1 MATIKPAFNTINLRT
16 IKGETNDCT
25 VRAFAAAAD
34 IPYEKAHAI
43 MSKHGRG
50 FGRGT
55 FHATQVKAY
64 AEAGGVLRAIFGTTK
79 GARYRARQE
88 PTVPHEAGIT
98 LQTLMEEIPMGRF
111 VCLQRGHAFA
121 IIDKQLA
128 DGGALPAGT
137 KITAIYRFG

>member
-1 MATIKPAFNTINLRT
+1 MFIRATINTINLRT
-16 IKGETNDCT
+16 IQGERNDCT

-43 MSKHGRG
+43 MSKYGRG
-50 FGRGT
+50 FGKGT
-55 FHATQVKAY
+55 NHATQVKAY
-64 AEAGGVLRAIFGTTK
+64 SEAGGELRAIFGTTK
-79 GARYRARQE
+79 GAKFRAHKE

-98 LQTLMEEIPMGRF
+98 LQTLMAQIPMGRF
-111 VCLQRGHAFA
+111 VCFQRGHAFA

-128 DGGALPAGT
+128 DSGALSAGT